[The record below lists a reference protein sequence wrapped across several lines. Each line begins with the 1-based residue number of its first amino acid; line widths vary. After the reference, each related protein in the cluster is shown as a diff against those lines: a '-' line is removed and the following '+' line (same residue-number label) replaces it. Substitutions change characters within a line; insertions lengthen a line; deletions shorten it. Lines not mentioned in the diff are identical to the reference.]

1 MVHAAKVAAVT
12 VLRFLSRLSLWF
24 LPNWAKLFFFW
35 PEGWEFYYGCER
47 PTACTVA
54 PKEWNFGHI
63 VSISVWPLRYHPW
76 NDKHRKILRAYGAA
90 PPPPDPFY
98 EEIKAR
104 HDETLRVWT
113 FEQTLSKLWTFKIFK
128 CLRHG
133 ETRWTLCTSAR
144 QGSVKPS
151 RKAAAAPRCGCMQRS
166 SLCSTANMQ
175 LQSFLNIL
183 NWTIATHM
191 QIACR

>member
-63 VSISVWPLRYHPW
+63 VSIFVWPLRYHPW

-104 HDETLRVWT
+104 HGKTWRDMARHYV
-113 FEQTLSKLWTFKIFK
+113 FEPLNKLWANFLGAWDMARRDKHFAHPPGRDPWSLPGR
-128 CLRHG
+128 LRQH
-133 ETRWTLCTSAR
+133 
-144 QGSVKPS
+144 QD
-151 RKAAAAPRCGCMQRS
+151 AAACKDRPFAAQPICNC
-166 SLCSTANMQ
+166 NP
-175 LQSFLNIL
+175 F
-183 NWTIATHM
+183 
-191 QIACR
+191 